1 MEYSASKTAQG
12 STSLTLL
19 RRFVIS
25 QLKSYSIQILSLFD
39 DKLLVGLTE
48 SSLLFIYKGNDSHHT
63 LLSTIPVNGTLIH
76 ATWTPLGN
84 IVYTSD
90 EMVTVTDS
98 CKDLVSTR
106 MTCPLY
112 LSVSNNESIYLADR
126 NLGIY
131 QSIDDGMTW
140 DCVFEQNDA
149 WNFYQVFRTTN
160 YLWTWQMLQGREVSL
175 RIYSWKNQLSI
186 DNNATS

>member
-1 MEYSASKTAQG
+1 
-12 STSLTLL
+12 
-19 RRFVIS
+19 
-25 QLKSYSIQILSLFD
+25 
-39 DKLLVGLTE
+39 
-48 SSLLFIYKGNDSHHT
+48 
-63 LLSTIPVNGTLIH
+63 
-76 ATWTPLGN
+76 
-84 IVYTSD
+84 
-90 EMVTVTDS
+90 MVTVTDS
-98 CKDLVSTR
+98 GKDLVSTR

-112 LSVSNNESIYLADR
+112 LSVSNNESIYLTDR